1 MKQIKAEVISNREIK
16 PSYFKMAMNVAGLE
30 EEVKAGQFI
39 NIRVTECS
47 GVLLRKPLSVY
58 SYCRKSG
65 SLEVLYRTVGRG
77 TEALSRKRGGEELD
91 IIAPLGNGYELP
103 AGPEPVV
110 LVGGGT
116 GAASLYFLAETLA
129 GAGFSDARVLI
140 GARDKENIICEK
152 EFLKT
157 GCKVMIATDDGSR
170 GFGGVI
176 TELFKSIVPG
186 MNPSTVVYACGPKPM
201 LKIIAGITKKFKLSC
216 QVSLEEYMACG
227 VGACMSC
234 AVKTKKQSGRGGERF
249 IYKRACKDGPVFDG
263 REIIW
268 E

>member
-1 MKQIKAEVISNREIK
+1 MKQIKAKVISNREIK

-47 GVLLRKPLSVY
+47 GVLLRKPLSIY

-77 TEALSRKRGGEELD
+77 TEALSRKRRGEELD

-129 GAGFSDARVLI
+129 GAGFSDVRALI

-152 EFLKT
+152 DFLKT
-157 GCKVMIATDDGSR
+157 GCKVRIATDDGSR
-170 GFGGVI
+170 GFRGVI
-176 TELFKSIVPG
+176 TELFRSIVPG
-186 MNPSTVVYACGPKPM
+186 MKPSTAVYTCGPKPM
-201 LKIIAGITKKFKLSC
+201 LSSVAGISKKFKLRC

-234 AVKTKKQSGRGGERF
+234 VVKTKKQSGSGGKQFVYR
-249 IYKRACKDGPVFDG
+249 RVCKDGPVFDG
-263 REIIW
+263 PEVIW